1 MEDRANAYE
10 VGYGKPPR
18 ATRFKKGMSGNRKGR
33 PKADEQKLGAVM
45 MEVLNREI
53 DFVDG
58 GKPRRASIME
68 VIITQLA
75 ARAAKGDVAAVRML
89 LKVQHHVETHGELNP
104 LILVMPESDAL
115 I

>member
-1 MEDRANAYE
+1 VEDRENAYE
-10 VGYGKPPR
+10 VGYRKPPR
-18 ATRFKKGMSGNRKGR
+18 ANRFKKGRSGNPNGR
-33 PKADEQKLGAVM
+33 SKTAEQKLGAVM
-45 MEVLNREI
+45 MDVLNREI

-75 ARAAKGDVAAVRML
+75 ARAAKGEVAAIRML
-89 LKVQHHVETHGELNP
+89 RKMQHHVETHGELNP
-104 LILVMPESDAL
+104 LIVVMTESDAR